1 MMRLARPTSLLV
13 VLFLAGCT
21 SIKVQPLS
29 PTLQVKHVCIQ
40 ENPKVHIDDFVA
52 VVRDGFDRHGIS
64 TEVVLYGRDVP
75 ERCTYILTYAAV
87 RAWDLAEY
95 MHYAELRLES
105 KGRRIAY
112 AEYRLVG
119 KCGLSLMK
127 WQSTRTKMDPVI
139 DELLREQRN

>member
-1 MMRLARPTSLLV
+1 MMRLGRKASLLV
-13 VLFLAGCT
+13 ALFLAGCT
-21 SIKVQPLS
+21 SVQVQPLS

-40 ENPKVHIDDFVA
+40 ENPKVKIDDFVP

-75 ERCTYILTYAAV
+75 ERCTFILTYAAV
-87 RAWDLAEY
+87 RAWDFAEY

-105 KGRRIAY
+105 KGRRVAY

-119 KCGLSLMK
+119 KGGLSMMK

-139 DELLREQRN
+139 DELLQQNK

>member
-1 MMRLARPTSLLV
+1 MRLARKASLLV

-21 SIKVQPLS
+21 SVQVQPLS
-29 PTLQVKHVCIQ
+29 ATLQVKHVCIQ
-40 ENPKVHIDDFVA
+40 ENPKVKIDDFVS

-64 TEVVLYGRDVP
+64 TEVVPYGRDVP
-75 ERCTYILTYAAV
+75 ERCTVILTYAAV

-119 KCGLSLMK
+119 KGGLSMMK

-139 DELLREQRN
+139 DELLQQSK